1 MQNNQPNN
9 ILSVLSKLS
18 DADSAQ
24 KKQAA
29 DSIMSSM
36 SDEDSRE
43 FQKILSDRNRISEI
57 LNSPAVK
64 QIMQKLNGQHQ

>member
-9 ILSVLSKLS
+9 ILSVLSMLS
-18 DADSAQ
+18 GADSTQ

-36 SDEDSRE
+36 SDEDNRE
-43 FQKILSDRNRISEI
+43 FQKILSDQNKISEI

>member
-18 DADSAQ
+18 GADSAQ

-36 SDEDSRE
+36 SDEDNRE
-43 FQKILSDRNRISEI
+43 FQKILSDRNKISEI
-57 LNSPAVK
+57 LSSPAVK